1 MVKQE
6 NGALLTFIFQVHVLN
21 RRESYNILVNR
32 QYICFQTENNNTVQN
47 STFLECRYKI
57 DTSVC

>member
-6 NGALLTFIFQVHVLN
+6 NGALLTFIFQVQVLN

-32 QYICFQTENNNTVQN
+32 Q
-47 STFLECRYKI
+47 
-57 DTSVC
+57 